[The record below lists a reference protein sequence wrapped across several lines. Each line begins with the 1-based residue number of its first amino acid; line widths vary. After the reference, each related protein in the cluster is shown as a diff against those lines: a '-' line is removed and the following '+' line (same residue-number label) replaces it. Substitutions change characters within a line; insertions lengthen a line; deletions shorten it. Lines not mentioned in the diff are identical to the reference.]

1 MATFAQQ
8 FEAEDNDDKILS
20 KAIKAG
26 RRTYFMD
33 VKATRGGDYFLTIT
47 ESRKMSQPDGSFS
60 FDRHKIF
67 LYKEDF
73 AKFTE
78 GLTEVL
84 DFIKEHTTEC
94 LGK

>member
-1 MATFAQQ
+1 
-8 FEAEDNDDKILS
+8 
-20 KAIKAG
+20 
-26 RRTYFMD
+26 
-33 VKATRGGDYFLTIT
+33 
-47 ESRKMSQPDGSFS
+47 MSQPDGSFS

-94 LGK
+94 LEK